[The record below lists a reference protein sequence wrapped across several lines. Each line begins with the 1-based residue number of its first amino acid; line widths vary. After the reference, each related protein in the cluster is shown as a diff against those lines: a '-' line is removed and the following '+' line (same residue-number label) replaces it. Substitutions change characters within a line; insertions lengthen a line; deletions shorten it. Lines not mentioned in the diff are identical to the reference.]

1 MIATI
6 SNKIKTELETLK
18 GTNKPFANIYD
29 YHTEE
34 NTGYPFAS
42 FELTELTGEI
52 RDTCNNQRTL
62 TLELYIIQE
71 FESITRQ
78 EAKNIIYKAMD
89 DVIDL
94 FDNNYTLDWV
104 VELIQPI
111 GWTVIPFNVANWKA
125 LVANIQLQVRYNH
138 FIQ

>member
-1 MIATI
+1 MIQTI
-6 SNKIKTELETLK
+6 NDKIKTELETLK

-29 YHTEE
+29 YHTIE

-42 FELTELTGEI
+42 FELTELSWDI
-52 RDTCNNQRTL
+52 RDTCNNMRTL
-62 TLELYIIQE
+62 TFELYIIQE

-78 EAKNIIYKAMD
+78 EAKDIIYKAMD

-111 GWTVIPFNVANWKA
+111 GWTVIPFNVANWPA
-125 LVANIQLQVRYNH
+125 LVGSIQLQVRYNH
-138 FIQ
+138 FIW

>member
-1 MIATI
+1 MIETI

-29 YHTEE
+29 YHTKE

-52 RDTCNNQRTL
+52 RDTCNNERTL
-62 TLELYIIQE
+62 TFELYIIQE
-71 FESITRQ
+71 FESITR
-78 EAKNIIYKAMD
+78 EDAKDIIYKAMD

-111 GWTVIPFNVANWKA
+111 GWTVIPFNVANWPA
-125 LVANIQLQVRYNH
+125 LVGSIQLQVRYNH
-138 FIQ
+138 FIL